1 MGVLIMKYPIR
12 VLQVVTYMGRGGLE
26 TMLMNY
32 YRHIDRSKVQ
42 FDFLTHREFDG
53 DYDKEIKEL
62 GGNVYHLSNLN
73 PLSIGYKTS
82 LNDFFENHPEYKIV
96 HSHLDCM
103 AGIPLKYAKLNNVP
117 IRIAHAHNSNQT
129 KDLKY
134 PLKLFYK
141 RNIKKNA
148 NYLFA
153 CGDEAGKW
161 MFNTNNFKVLNN
173 AINAK
178 DYTFNLNLRN
188 DKRKEFGI
196 SDNSI
201 LVGHVG
207 RFFPQKNH
215 EFLIDIFNQFHKD
228 HPNSYLMLVGEGE
241 LKTSIQDKVNTLGL
255 EDNVIF
261 TGLRSDVN
269 DLLQAMDIFLFPS
282 LYEGLPVSIVEAQAA
297 GLPCLIS
304 DKVPIECKKTDLVYQ
319 LNLEDSVNTWADKI
333 YELSHITRRD
343 TYEEIK
349 ESGFDIVENAKWLE
363 NFYISLYKKALG
375 EE

>member
-1 MGVLIMKYPIR
+1 MSYPIR
-12 VLQVVTYMGRGGLE
+12 ILQVVTIMNRGGLE

-32 YRHIDRSKVQ
+32 YRHIDHSKVQ

-62 GGNVYHLSNLN
+62 GGNIYHLSNLN
-73 PLSIGYKTS
+73 PLSTSYKKS
-82 LNDFFENHPEYKIV
+82 LNDFFKNHSEYKIV

-117 IRIAHAHNSNQT
+117 LRIAHAHNSNQT
-129 KDLKY
+129 KDEKY

-141 RNIKKNA
+141 RNIKRNA

-161 MFNTNNFKVLNN
+161 MFNTDNFKVLNN

-178 DYTFNLNLRN
+178 DYTFNINIRN

-196 SDNSI
+196 SDDSI
-201 LVGHVG
+201 LIGHVG
-207 RFFPQKNH
+207 RFFTQKNH
-215 EFLIDIFNQFHKD
+215 EFLIDIFNQFHKN

-241 LKTSIQDKVNTLGL
+241 LKTSIQDKVRTLGL
-255 EDNVIF
+255 EDYVMF

-269 DLLQAMDIFLFPS
+269 ELLQAMDVFLFPS

-319 LNLEDSVNTWADKI
+319 LNLEDSVNVWSDKI

-349 ESGFDIVENAKWLE
+349 QSGFDIVENAKWLE
-363 NFYISLYKKALG
+363 NFYVDLYKKVLG

>member
-32 YRHIDRSKVQ
+32 YRHIDHSKVQ

-73 PLSIGYKTS
+73 PLSIDYKTS

-161 MFNTNNFKVLNN
+161 MFNTDNFKVLNN
-173 AINAK
+173 AIDAK
-178 DYTFNLNLRN
+178 DYTFNMNIRN
-188 DKRKEFGI
+188 NKRKEFGI
-196 SDNSI
+196 SDDSI

-228 HPNSYLMLVGEGE
+228 YPNSYLMLVGEGE
-241 LKTSIQDKVNTLGL
+241 LKTSIQDKVKILGL
-255 EDNVIF
+255 EDYVIF

-269 DLLQAMDIFLFPS
+269 ELLQAMDVFLFPS
-282 LYEGLPVSIVEAQAA
+282 LYEGLPVSIIEAQAS

-319 LNLEDSVNTWADKI
+319 LNLEDSVNIWSDKV

-363 NFYISLYKKALG
+363 NFYIDLYKIALG
-375 EE
+375 ED

>member
-1 MGVLIMKYPIR
+1 MGVFIMKYPIR

-32 YRHIDRSKVQ
+32 YRHIDHSKVQ
-42 FDFLTHREFDG
+42 FDFLTHRDFEA
-53 DYDKEIKEL
+53 DYDKEILSLGGQIFHLSKLNPISSSYKKEL
-62 GGNVYHLSNLN
+62 
-73 PLSIGYKTS
+73 
-82 LNDFFENHPEYKIV
+82 DEFFNSHQEYKVV

-103 AGIPLKYAKLNNVP
+103 SGILLKEARKCHIPY
-117 IRIAHAHNSNQT
+117 RIAHAHSSNQT
-129 KDLKY
+129 KDIKY
-134 PLKLFYK
+134 PLKLIFK
-141 RNIKKNA
+141 RNITKNA

-153 CGDEAGKW
+153 CGEQAGKW
-161 MFNTNNFKVLNN
+161 MFNTDNFKVLNN
-173 AINAK
+173 AIDAK
-178 DYTFNLNLRN
+178 AYSFNSIFRESI
-188 DKRKEFGI
+188 RKEFHI
-196 SDNSI
+196 PNDSFV
-201 LVGHVG
+201 VGHVG
-207 RFFPQKNH
+207 RFMNPKNH
-215 EFLIDIFNQFHKD
+215 TFIVDIFNQFHKD

-241 LKTSIQDKVNTLGL
+241 LKTSIQDKVKALGL

-269 DLLQAMDIFLFPS
+269 ELLQAMDVFLFPS
-282 LYEGLPVSIVEAQAA
+282 LYEGLPVSIIEAQSA

-319 LNLEDSVNTWADKI
+319 LNLEDSGNVWSDKI

-349 ESGFDIVENAKWLE
+349 KSGFDIVENAKWLE
-363 NFYISLYKKALG
+363 NFYIGLYKKALG